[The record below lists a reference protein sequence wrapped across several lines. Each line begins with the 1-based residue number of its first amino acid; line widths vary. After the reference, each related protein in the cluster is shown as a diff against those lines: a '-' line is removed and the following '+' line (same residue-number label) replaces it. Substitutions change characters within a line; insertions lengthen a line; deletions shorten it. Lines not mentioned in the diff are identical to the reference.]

1 MSSRPVLGVDVGGTF
16 TDLVTS
22 GVDGIQVAKVPSTPD
37 DQAEGILTGVEQLD
51 VDLPDLARFAHGTT
65 VATNTVL
72 ERDGARTVLVT
83 TAGFRDLLTIGRQD
97 RPHLYRLDARRPD
110 PVIASRQVVEVVERV
125 GSDGEIVTE
134 LTDAEVERVVAAVRD
149 LSPEAIAISLLFGFM
164 VPDHERRLHEAL
176 TSLDVPITV
185 ASDLLP
191 VLREVERTST
201 AALNA
206 YVAPRMQRYLGSLER
221 RLGSA
226 GLIPDVEVMRS
237 GGGTFTTRIA
247 VREPVHTLL
256 SGPAA
261 GAWGAAALGTA
272 AGVDDLVALD
282 VGGTSTDVTLITGG
296 RPATTADG
304 QVGGLPFA
312 VTTTDIHTI
321 GAGGGS
327 LAWRDAGGA
336 LRVGPRSAGAVP
348 GPACYG
354 RGGTSPTVTDAN
366 VVLGRLDPEVRL
378 GGAMALRDDLARAAV
393 QRVAEE
399 LNLDVMTCAEG
410 IVRVTDAQMAKAL
423 RVVSVER
430 GHDPRRLAL
439 VAFGGAG
446 PLHQAALAAELGCAQ
461 VLVPPNPGVLS
472 ALGLLAA
479 PVTVDR
485 ARTRLTTGAELR
497 ANQLAAGWDEL
508 EAEARAAIAEQD
520 VEVASIRRTAD
531 LRYRGQAFEL
541 EVPAPDGSS
550 GTDRDH
556 LPEPTDRAHLPEP
569 TDRAHLPEPTD
580 RAHLPE
586 PTDRAHLPEPTDPGA
601 LIDAFHEAHL
611 ERYGYDQRTEEVEL
625 VTLRC
630 RAEGPAPE
638 LPLPRLTGG
647 GSADAAELAR
657 REVVA
662 DTGRVTARILD
673 RSRLGSG
680 ATIDG
685 PAIVLGLDAT
695 VWVAPWQL
703 GEVDDLGIL
712 VLTER

>member
-1 MSSRPVLGVDVGGTF
+1 MTSRSVLGVDVGGTF
-16 TDLVTS
+16 TDLVIS
-22 GVDGIQVAKVPSTPD
+22 DPDGIRVAKVPSTPA
-37 DQAEGILTGVEQLD
+37 DQAEGILTGVEQLGTS
-51 VDLPDLARFAHGTT
+51 LPDLARFAHGTT

-83 TAGFRDLLTIGRQD
+83 TAGFRDLLAIGRQD

-110 PVIASRQVVEVVERV
+110 PVVASELVVEVAERI
-125 GSDGEIVTE
+125 GSDGEVVTE
-134 LTDAEVERVVAAVRD
+134 LTDAEVDRVVDAVRARE
-149 LSPEAIAISLLFGFM
+149 PEAIAISLLFGFL
-164 VPDHERRLHEAL
+164 VPDHERRLRDAL
-176 TSLDVPITV
+176 DGLHVPVTV
-185 ASDLLP
+185 ASELLP

-206 YVAPRMQRYLGSLER
+206 YLAPRMQRYLGSLER
-221 RLGSA
+221 RLGAA
-226 GLIPDVEVMRS
+226 GLVPDVEVMRS

-261 GAWGAAALGTA
+261 GAWGAAALGA
-272 AGVDDLVALD
+272 AVGVDDLISLD
-282 VGGTSTDVTLITGG
+282 VGGTSTDVSLITGG

-327 LAWRDAGGA
+327 LAWQDAGGA
-336 LRVGPRSAGAVP
+336 LRVGPRSAGAEP
-348 GPACYG
+348 GPACYD
-354 RGGTSPTVTDAN
+354 RGGTSPTVTDAD

-378 GGAMALRDDLARAAV
+378 GGAMPLRDDLARAAV
-393 QRVAEE
+393 QQLATA
-399 LNLDVMTCAEG
+399 LDLDVVACAEG
-410 IVRVTDAQMAKAL
+410 IIRVTDAQMAKAL

-446 PLHQAALAAELGCAQ
+446 PLHQAALAAELGCAR

-485 ARTRLTTGAELR
+485 ARTRLTAGSVLR
-497 ANQLAAGWDEL
+497 ADQLASGWDEL
-508 EAEARAAIAEQD
+508 ETLARAAIAEQD
-520 VEVASIRRTAD
+520 VEVARVRRSAD

-541 EVPAPDGSS
+541 EVPAPGAPDG
-550 GTDRDH
+550 GVTRT
-556 LPEPTDRAHLPEP
+556 EPADLVA
-569 TDRAHLPEPTD
+569 
-580 RAHLPE
+580 
-586 PTDRAHLPEPTDPGA
+586 
-601 LIDAFHEAHL
+601 AFHEAHR
-611 ERYGYDQRTEEVEL
+611 ERYGYDQRAEEVEL

-638 LPLPRLTGG
+638 LPLPPLTGG
-647 GSADAAELAR
+647 GDADAAELAR
-657 REVVA
+657 REVVIGA
-662 DTGRVTARILD
+662 DTVTARILD
-673 RSRLGSG
+673 RSRLGAG
-680 ATIDG
+680 ARVEG
-685 PAIVLGLDAT
+685 PAVVVGLDAT
-695 VWVAPWQL
+695 AWVAPWQT
-703 GEVDDLGIL
+703 GEVDASGIL